1 MLVERYPALRIIITF
16 ADIMAYGLSALI
28 VIAGILSLPQGG
40 ALALLGSLIVA
51 FFVYLGVK
59 VYSEL
64 VQVLINIEKN
74 TRLYQ
79 DILTRDRSSKEAS
92 QSGN

>member
-1 MLVERYPALRIIITF
+1 MERYPALRIIITF

-51 FFVYLGVK
+51 FFV
-59 VYSEL
+59 
-64 VQVLINIEKN
+64 
-74 TRLYQ
+74 
-79 DILTRDRSSKEAS
+79 
-92 QSGN
+92 